1 MKLNYL
7 KAGDYR
13 CIVEEYNTK
22 TSTRT
27 GYSYINLQL
36 VVEANGKEV
45 RIQKSYCLDVCKKHQ
60 IMVLLKSIGGL
71 KKKREANFEML
82 YQYEY
87 WASLDYDDYGN
98 LVVTKL
104 EVAEELED
112 EESSDDVFDTGEEED
127 DAD

>member
-1 MKLNYL
+1 
-7 KAGDYR
+7 
-13 CIVEEYNTK
+13 
-22 TSTRT
+22 
-27 GYSYINLQL
+27 
-36 VVEANGKEV
+36 
-45 RIQKSYCLDVCKKHQ
+45 
-60 IMVLLKSIGGL
+60 MVLLKSIGGL